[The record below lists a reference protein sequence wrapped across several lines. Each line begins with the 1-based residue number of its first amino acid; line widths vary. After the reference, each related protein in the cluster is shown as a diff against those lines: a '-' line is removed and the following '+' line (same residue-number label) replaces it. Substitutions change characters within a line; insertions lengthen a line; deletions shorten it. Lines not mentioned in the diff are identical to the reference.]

1 MHSRM
6 TPAVPIFIA
15 LTAVSTASTASPP
28 STAEK
33 SQFRPHSR
41 TDFTAYTR
49 PRGRA
54 AVGPLKLELGLVDEV
69 TLGTY
74 VPPWFTFALVG
85 APAPN
90 FYLKARDWWSGPLT
104 LAVRGGFLYVDGRQ
118 LAKLAGV
125 DARGNLM
132 ALLSEFDASLRA
144 SARVCVSLGIEYT
157 HIAAIGSRAEVTT
170 SIEGASTANTVH
182 ARVFGQWQMTRVFSL
197 TLLLRYFG
205 YQGPTRAD
213 VSAESS
219 AATIDAHLS
228 GQPAH
233 GRQRFAAV
241 PGVSFDWTRWELSAG
256 IGYGAFPLPALSLPT
271 RRAWPILDLA
281 VAYHFDLYD

>member
-6 TPAVPIFIA
+6 TVAVPAFIA
-15 LTAVSTASTASPP
+15 LAAVSTP
-28 STAEK
+28 STAEE

-54 AVGPLKLELGLVDEV
+54 AVGPLKLELGVIDEV

-90 FYLKARDWWSGPLT
+90 LYLKARDWWSGPLT

-125 DARGNLM
+125 DARGNVM
-132 ALLSEFDASLRA
+132 ALLGEFDASFRA
-144 SARVCVSLGIEYT
+144 NARVCVSLGIEYT
-157 HIAAIGSRAEVTT
+157 HIAAIGNREEVTT

-182 ARVFGQWQMTRVFSL
+182 ARAFGQWQMTRVFGL
-197 TLLLRYFG
+197 TLLVRYFA
-205 YQGPTRAD
+205 YQGPTQAD

-219 AATIDAHLS
+219 VATIDADLS
-228 GQPAH
+228 GQPSQ

-241 PGVSFDWTRWELSAG
+241 PGVSFDWSRWELYAG
-256 IGYGAFPLPALSLPT
+256 VGYGAFPLPALSLPT
-271 RRAWPILDLA
+271 RRAWPILDFA